1 MNRNLIAR
9 LRDGLEMAIKGPW
22 DSSSSSGDND
32 AAGTPAPTESQK
44 PAGPRN
50 PWEPSQGSEPS
61 GNRKRTASI
70 EDLFRRSGG
79 GGNGGGWNGF
89 PRRPDGKSFIPAIGA
104 IILALWLLLSSVHQ
118 LGSQEKGVVT
128 FFGKYS
134 RTVNSGI
141 SFTWPAPVENLQKVD
156 TQKIRRTLVG
166 SPKADSN
173 NLILTRDRNLIDM
186 AYQISW
192 SIKDPKLYTF
202 QFENPDDTVKE
213 VAESAMRAVIS
224 NFDFSQANG
233 PGRGAIVD
241 EVARRMQIILDRY
254 QLGVAIRGVDIL
266 QSDPPAEVSEAS
278 DELNA
283 AQQKSE
289 DYQSKA
295 RAYRSEVTKK
305 AEADA
310 QEFNAIYEQYK
321 LAPEVTKRRMYYDTM
336 EQVLSQV
343 DKTVVESGNVTP
355 YLALPELQ
363 KRDEPK
369 PAEVV
374 VSGKKK

>member
-1 MNRNLIAR
+1 VV
-9 LRDGLEMAIKGPW
+9 
-22 DSSSSSGDND
+22 
-32 AAGTPAPTESQK
+32 
-44 PAGPRN
+44 
-50 PWEPSQGSEPS
+50 
-61 GNRKRTASI
+61 
-70 EDLFRRSGG
+70 
-79 GGNGGGWNGF
+79 
-89 PRRPDGKSFIPAIGA
+89 
-104 IILALWLLLSSVHQ
+104 ALWLLLSSVHQ
-118 LGSQEKGVVT
+118 MEPGQQGVVT

-134 RTVNSGI
+134 RTVGSGI
-141 SFTWPAPVENLQKVD
+141 QFTWPSPIEKIEKLD

-213 VAESAMRAVIS
+213 VAESTMRAVIS
-224 NFDFSQANG
+224 SFDFNQANG

-241 EVARRMQIILDRY
+241 EVARRMQIILDKY
-254 QLGVAIRGVDIL
+254 QLGVTVRGIDIL

-289 DYQSKA
+289 GYQSKA
-295 RAYRSEVTKK
+295 RAYRSEVTKR

-321 LAPEVTKRRMYYDTM
+321 LAPEVTKRRLYYDAM

-363 KRDEPK
+363 KRVEPK
-369 PAEVV
+369 NDEVV

>member
-9 LRDGLEMAIKGPW
+9 LRGGLAMAIKGPW
-22 DSSSSSGDND
+22 DHSSGTGEEDVSG
-32 AAGTPAPTESQK
+32 AAEPQK
-44 PAGPRN
+44 PSSEQKPTGPRN
-50 PWEPSQGSEPS
+50 PWEPSESDEPL
-61 GNRKRTASI
+61 GNRRRTPSI
-70 EDLFRRSGG
+70 EDLFRKSG
-79 GGNGGGWNGF
+79 GGGWNGL
-89 PRRPDGKSFIPAIGA
+89 PRRPNGKSFIPAILGVVV
-104 IILALWLLLSSVHQ
+104 ALWLLLSSVHQ
-118 LGSQEKGVVT
+118 LEPGQQGVVT

-134 RTVNSGI
+134 RTVGSGI
-141 SFTWPAPVENLQKVD
+141 QFTWPSPIEKIEKLD

-213 VAESAMRAVIS
+213 VAESTMRAVIS
-224 NFDFSQANG
+224 SFDFNQANG

-241 EVARRMQIILDRY
+241 EVARRMQIILDKY
-254 QLGVAIRGVDIL
+254 QLGVTVRGIDIL

-289 DYQSKA
+289 GYQSKA
-295 RAYRSEVTKK
+295 RAYRSEVTKR

-321 LAPEVTKRRMYYDTM
+321 LAPEVTKRRLYYDAM

-363 KRDEPK
+363 KRVEPK
-369 PAEVV
+369 NDEVV